1 MPHLQGCGSYKQD
14 GCQLRV
20 DTLSELETLVL
31 SEVFTITRRAADWW
45 QVMEGIYG
53 SETEADEERPPE
65 EGEEKPEDKDA

>member
-1 MPHLQGCGSYKQD
+1 M
-14 GCQLRV
+14 

-53 SETEADEERPPE
+53 KTEADEERPPE